1 MGASLSTMKLIR
13 YAVAYVFIVSGL
25 MKLVHTE
32 TANHFLGLGLP
43 YPELMLKLVIIL
55 EIGCGIFILLNKS
68 VKTAAI
74 PLIAI
79 MIAAIMIT
87 KLPIVNTGLLQFAFN
102 AKLDIVMLV
111 LLLILYNRYP

>member
-1 MGASLSTMKLIR
+1 MSFSTMGLIR

-25 MKLVHTE
+25 MKLLNAE

-43 YPELMLKLVIIL
+43 YPDRMLQLVIIL
-55 EIGCGIFILLNKS
+55 EIGCGIFILLNRS

-79 MIAAIMIT
+79 MIAAILIT
-87 KLPIVNTGLLQFAFN
+87 KLPSLNTGFLQFAFN

-111 LLLILYNRYP
+111 LLIILYMRNP